1 MKRIIAFIVISSF
14 IQASYAQ
21 SKFKVVSIQPE
32 QSFYLNGGARSMIGG
47 SSRTFFQIELP
58 QNTVAWYYVF
68 TTTPNKK
75 QIQSIKLAAQLNKL
89 VAAETGVSEVS
100 ADVIFTPTG
109 SSQAD
114 IYLFPNLTEV
124 NKFLEK
130 DDKKRGNFNYIIPA
144 SREHLEQG
152 TIKIKDPLEGIYYI
166 GLRNPSATEAVN
178 IHIEIAAIVRVTP

>member
-1 MKRIIAFIVISSF
+1 MKRIITFIAILAI
-14 IQASYAQ
+14 IQVSNAQ

-32 QSFYLNGGARSMIGG
+32 QSFYLNGGARSMVGG

-58 QNTVAWYYVF
+58 QNTVAWYYLF

-75 QIQSIKLAAQLNKL
+75 PIQSIKLAAQLNKL
-89 VAAETGVSEVS
+89 VAAETGVDEVS
-100 ADVIFTPTG
+100 VEAIFTPTG

-124 NKFLEK
+124 NKFLDK
-130 DDKKRGNFNYIIPA
+130 DDKKRGSFNYIIPA

-152 TIKIKDPLEGIYYI
+152 TVKIKDPLEGIYYV
-166 GLRNPSATEAVN
+166 GLRNPSATEGVN
-178 IHIEIAAIVRVTP
+178 IHIEIAAIVKVTP